1 MIKKRNWLCKC
12 EKQHN
17 GSETECYICKD
28 KRDKPDIY
36 SIIFNNKVNMIE
48 SGGDL

>member
-36 SIIFNNKVNMIE
+36 SIAFNKLKSNNNSRK
-48 SGGDL
+48 